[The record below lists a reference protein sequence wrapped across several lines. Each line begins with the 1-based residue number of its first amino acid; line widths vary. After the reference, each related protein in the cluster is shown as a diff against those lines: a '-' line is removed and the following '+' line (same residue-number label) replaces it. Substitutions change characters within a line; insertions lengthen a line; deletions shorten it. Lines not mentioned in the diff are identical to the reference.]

1 MPEYTKAYAGTA
13 KWLTKSS
20 EVLNNATPKFWV
32 KDYPEPDKY
41 TPGAININP
50 AIVEHLLDSY
60 LGGLYTFPSKA
71 AKTVSMIW
79 DEDMQDIHLDDAD
92 ALKIQS
98 MIAHEGGINKGQ
110 PYQGNR
116 E

>member
-1 MPEYTKAYAGTA
+1 MSLAFAGLLA
-13 KWLTKSS
+13 ASPAQAAQSS
-20 EVLNNATPKFWV
+20 PRQYQFL
-32 KDYPEPDKY
+32 
-41 TPGAININP
+41 AILI
-50 AIVEHLLDSY
+50 E
-60 LGGLYTFPSKA
+60 FP
-71 AKTVSMIW
+71 